1 MVSEELFNNIMILHV
16 NSTGAGKYNKHQK
29 DCLWKQ
35 RTHYGLEN
43 GSLGFIDT
51 S

>member
-1 MVSEELFNNIMILHV
+1 MQSSFYVKKVYDRN
-16 NSTGAGKYNKHQK
+16 GNKRQK

-43 GSLGFIDT
+43 GSLGFIET
-51 S
+51 LHKQ

>member
-1 MVSEELFNNIMILHV
+1 MY
-16 NSTGAGKYNKHQK
+16 AGMSNKRQK

-43 GSLGFIDT
+43 GSLQALKKTAWILVIQEFT
-51 S
+51 L